1 MGLFDDFVEAGKNVL
16 SGDANSKDW
25 ATTIGGLG
33 AGPVGAYLGRETGGS
48 SGLLGTGG
56 SQRAREG
63 AASANRFEQA
73 RQSHLEAI
81 KNDPDFDEITRQE
94 LLQRVGS
101 GDFTDGGF
109 SAQLSQDILGE
120 ISKAKNKEGKYA
132 IRGFLQS
139 RRETLADMPGR
150 SQLLDP
156 GRSKVQSNPNDF
168 NNAVKG
174 KDAGTTAVRE
184 LKDTA
189 DDASPEN
196 TSQKIAATTE
206 GRGLYRRRKTQSLA
220 DRQENPIGGGTS
232 VL

>member
-33 AGPVGAYLGRETGGS
+33 AGPVGAYLGRETGGNS
-48 SGLLGTGG
+48 PVTNTG
-56 SQRAREG
+56 SQFDEAAEASRAQFVKDREQYIE
-63 AASANRFEQA
+63 NIR
-73 RQSHLEAI
+73 
-81 KNDPDFDEITRQE
+81 NDKDIDEITREEFIQVIQSDAFANGGAFGEAGRGLNDE
-94 LLQRVGS
+94 LER
-101 GDFTDGGF
+101 
-109 SAQLSQDILGE
+109 AR
-120 ISKAKNKEGKYA
+120 NKEGKYA
-132 IRGFLQS
+132 VRGFLQS

-156 GRSKVQSNPNDF
+156 GRSKVQSNPDDF